1 MNVNSM
7 KLMMTTVQCNYNAL
21 SSLLLLLYVTDC
33 PVLPC
38 DRSDMSW
45 HSDVT
50 LRLISSKFMWKTPGY
65 IECSGKS
72 VKTCLFQKIRNNWW
86 AGEAERGT
94 WRREILRN
102 LFKALNLP
110 KIDCSPSLA
119 RRMSWVASQF
129 VSSHCTKS
137 RQIAMRLTSLMH
149 WGAGEWAGMQASWCI
164 ILARWTRC
172 SSRFSPSVIGGRV
185 SSRITFI
192 WFRELAILCREK
204 R

>member
-50 LRLISSKFMWKTPGY
+50 LRLISSDFMWKTPGY

-72 VKTCLFQKIRNNWW
+72 VKTCLFQKIQNNWW
-86 AGEAERGT
+86 ACEAERGT

-102 LFKALNLP
+102 LFKALIFPRLTAHLLWHGEWVELHH
-110 KIDCSPSLA
+110 SLSRA
-119 RRMSWVASQF
+119 IVRSHARLQCVWPAWCTGGRRMGRDASFVMHHPRQMDQMQF
-129 VSSHCTKS
+129 
-137 RQIAMRLTSLMH
+137 QIFAICY
-149 WGAGEWAGMQASWCI
+149 W
-164 ILARWTRC
+164 
-172 SSRFSPSVIGGRV
+172 
-185 SSRITFI
+185 
-192 WFRELAILCREK
+192 RESK
-204 R
+204 